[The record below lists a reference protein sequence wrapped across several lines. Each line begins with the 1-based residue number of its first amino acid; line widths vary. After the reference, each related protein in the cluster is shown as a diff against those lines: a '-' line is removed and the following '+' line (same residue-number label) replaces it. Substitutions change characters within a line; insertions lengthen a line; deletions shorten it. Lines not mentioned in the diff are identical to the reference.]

1 MKHISILILYFLCSI
16 NINAQDT
23 ITLKNKKVILA
34 YIIEENKTEI
44 KYKLDTISAYT
55 TFITKLSN
63 VKSIDYANR
72 KPTLINAQ
80 ATITLKNRQVIH
92 AYIIEKSKTELKYKL
107 DSISAYTTFI
117 TKLSN
122 VKSIDYTNREL
133 ALAKP
138 RKAPK
143 PMEKYALGI
152 NGGLGMF
159 GVTGFFSGSVDY
171 FIKPYLS
178 TELTIGGYTGA
189 FYTFGGKYWMANR
202 DGINGYSP
210 FVGLLYGGFEYDNF
224 LEIPLGI
231 SHTSKSGFQT
241 SIQLSYVN
249 FWNDMYG
256 KNLKLEF
263 RVGWRFK

>member
-1 MKHISILILYFLCSI
+1 MKQISILILYFLCSI
-16 NINAQDT
+16 SINAQDT
-23 ITLKNKKVILA
+23 INLKNRKVIHA
-34 YIIEENKTEI
+34 YIIEKSKTEI

-55 TFITKLSN
+55 TFITKLSKI
-63 VKSIDYANR
+63 KSIHYSKLNYA
-72 KPTLINAQ
+72 
-80 ATITLKNRQVIH
+80 
-92 AYIIEKSKTELKYKL
+92 
-107 DSISAYTTFI
+107 
-117 TKLSN
+117 LSDIPK
-122 VKSIDYTNREL
+122 VP
-133 ALAKP
+133 KP
-138 RKAPK
+138 R
-143 PMEKYALGI
+143 EKYALGI

-178 TELTIGGYTGA
+178 TELTIGGYSGA
-189 FYTFGGKYWMANR
+189 FYTLGGKYWLANK

-210 FVGLLYGGFEYDNF
+210 FVGLLYGGFFYTNF

-249 FWNDMYG
+249 FWYDMYR